1 MGFFKRFEEIEAWK
15 ISKDLAIQIYQITSR
30 NNFAKN
36 WSLRDQM
43 QRSAVSISSNISEG
57 FERGMNKEFIR
68 FLYIAKGSSGELRNQ
83 LYIARE
89 LRYIQQEDFEALMN
103 KVLHVSSLIAN
114 LIKYLKLKSEG
125 RP

>member
-1 MGFFKRFEEIEAWK
+1 
-15 ISKDLAIQIYQITSR
+15 LAIQIYQITSR
-30 NNFAKN
+30 NDFAKN

-57 FERGMNKEFIR
+57 FERGTNKEFIR
-68 FLYIAKGSSGELRNQ
+68 FLYIAKGSSGKLRNQ

-89 LRYIQQEDFEALMN
+89 LRYIQQGDFEALMN

>member
-15 ISKDLAIQIYQITSR
+15 ISKDLAIQIYQITGR
-30 NNFAKN
+30 NEFAKN
-36 WSLRDQM
+36 WPLRAQM

-57 FERGMNKEFIR
+57 FERGTNKEFIR

-89 LRYIQQEDFEALMN
+89 LRHIQQEDFESLMN

-125 RP
+125 KK